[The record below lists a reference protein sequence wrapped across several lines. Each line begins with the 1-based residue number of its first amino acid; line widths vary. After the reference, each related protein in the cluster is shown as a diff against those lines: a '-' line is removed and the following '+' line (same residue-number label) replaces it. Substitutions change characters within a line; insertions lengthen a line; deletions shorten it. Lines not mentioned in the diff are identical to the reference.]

1 MPFTLG
7 WAVAGIVKE
16 IGEGVTGIR
25 PGDHGVAQIKAG
37 NGEQALAHLEAHP
50 DIDLVLMDMMMPVM
64 DGYEAMRRA
73 REQPRLANVPII
85 ALTAKAMR
93 EDRQKC
99 MEAGATDYLS
109 KPVDPERLVSLLR
122 VWLCR

>member
-1 MPFTLG
+1 MA
-7 WAVAGIVKE
+7 WRRSRRA
-16 IGEGVTGIR
+16 
-25 PGDHGVAQIKAG
+25 
-37 NGEQALAHLEAHP
+37 GEQALAHLEAHP